1 MMRTVCQE
9 TLAHHILVV
18 CKHKWDIPIIQTG
31 YSTMTTHTAP
41 QIKPMPDVGLTTK
54 STEKNIN
61 KLKVYLSN
69 ETKTRRHIK

>member
-1 MMRTVCQE
+1 
-9 TLAHHILVV
+9 
-18 CKHKWDIPIIQTG
+18 
-31 YSTMTTHTAP
+31 MTTHTAP

-69 ETKTRRHIK
+69 ETKTRRNTK